1 MWRYDK
7 IIRQIFEE
15 GPGADTRNKYLSRLL
30 SLLVCAKRPLRWYE
44 IQGFFAFDQDDE
56 AEFVDHDARKLRD
69 DPMDL
74 CMSLI
79 ERHLDDSVRLVHPT
93 AKMYEGISLMT

>member
-1 MWRYDK
+1 MTYQVYRYEK
-7 IIRQIFEE
+7 ILRQIFDES
-15 GPGADTRNKYLSRLL
+15 PGVALRNKCVSRLL

-56 AEFVDHDARKLRD
+56 NEPIDYDARKLRD

-74 CMSLI
+74 CLSLI
-79 ERHLDDSVRLVHPT
+79 EHHVDDSVQLVHPT
-93 AKMYEGISLMT
+93 AKQ